1 VTIRLSPRANVD
13 GLLAI
18 VATPAGR
25 VLKASVTA
33 PPDAGRANEA
43 LLRLLARTWHLP
55 HRNLATIAGRT
66 SRDKV
71 VRVGGDPRQLIDKIT
86 SEIASLPGW

>member
-55 HRNLATIAGRT
+55 HRNLAIIAGCT

>member
-55 HRNLATIAGRT
+55 HRNLATIAGCT

>member
-1 VTIRLSPRANVD
+1 
-13 GLLAI
+13 
-18 VATPAGR
+18 
-25 VLKASVTA
+25 
-33 PPDAGRANEA
+33 
-43 LLRLLARTWHLP
+43 LRLLARTWHLP